1 MVVSGHRLV
10 VLAIMVGTL
19 TIIARP
25 VFAQVDFSGE
35 WRTVTH
41 EDDLDLTGDYTGMPI
56 NDEARLRFDTC
67 DALEFS
73 LPEMQCRPHSLAH
86 AAWVT
91 NAGFRQFRWWK
102 EIDPVTLATVAYKMR
117 GGWMEMER
125 TIWMDGR
132 PRPSES
138 APHTWLGFSIGRW
151 EGGSL
156 RVTTTHLKEGYI
168 YRNGP
173 TASDRAVVTEV
184 FSRHGNHLMSAA
196 FLEDPVYLTEPY
208 LRTSTWVVET
218 KARDLQERY
227 PCGLNEVV
235 VEVVR
240 PAGEVPH
247 YLPGTNERVREF
259 AAEFGLPFEPT
270 RGGAETM
277 YPEYQE
283 KIKTLKVDPVQPPA
297 LVPGATRVPRPGSR

>member
-1 MVVSGHRLV
+1 MGLSRHGFVPLAVMVVMLV
-10 VLAIMVGTL
+10 MTS
-19 TIIARP
+19 ARTS
-25 VFAQVDFSGE
+25 AQVDFSGE

-41 EDDLDLTGDYTGMPI
+41 EEDLDLVGDYTGMPI
-56 NDEARLRFDTC
+56 NDEARQRFDTW
-67 DALEFS
+67 DPLEFS
-73 LPEMQCRPHSLAH
+73 LPEMQCRPHTLAH
-86 AAWVT
+86 AGWAT

-102 EIDPVTLATVAYKMR
+102 EIDRTTLATIAYKMR

-132 PRPSES
+132 PHPSEL
-138 APHTWLGFSIGRW
+138 APHTWLGFSTGRW
-151 EGGSL
+151 ERGAL
-156 RVTTTHLKEGYI
+156 RVVTTHLKEGYI

-173 TASDRAVVTEV
+173 TVSDKGVVTEV
-184 FSRHGNHLMSAA
+184 FSRHGNHLMSAM

-208 LRTSTWVVET
+208 VRTSTWIIET
-218 KARDLQERY
+218 RARDLQERY

-235 VEVVR
+235 TEVIR

-247 YLPGTNERVREF
+247 YLPGTNSRLREF
-259 AAEFGLPFEPT
+259 AAEFGLPWEAT

-283 KIKTLKVDPVQPPA
+283 KIKTLKIEPVQPPA
-297 LVPGATRVPRPGSR
+297 LLPGATRVRRPGR